1 MITGDQQRRKRVAV
15 AERADFEERGGPL
28 GTMAVTTLREAAEEC
43 DRGDPFFLKGKVTG
57 WYTCEWVNM
66 FA

>member
-1 MITGDQQRRKRVAV
+1 M

-28 GTMAVTTLREAAEEC
+28 GTMAVTTSREATEEYV
-43 DRGDPFFLKGKVTG
+43 RGDPFFLNGKMPG
-57 WYTCEWVNM
+57 WYTREWANM

>member
-1 MITGDQQRRKRVAV
+1 M

-28 GTMAVTTLREAAEEC
+28 GTMAVTTLREATEEC
-43 DRGDPFFLKGKVTG
+43 VRGDPFFLKGKVTG

>member
-1 MITGDQQRRKRVAV
+1 V

-28 GTMAVTTLREAAEEC
+28 GTMAVTTSREATEEYV
-43 DRGDPFFLKGKVTG
+43 RGDPFFLKGKVTG
-57 WYTCEWVNM
+57 WYTCEWANM